1 MGLIGVRIRIANKEK
16 LIPEFELIKEKE
28 DKKKKL
34 EKETPIKKI
43 EEVKIEGDVKVEVIK
58 VEGTEN
64 KAKSESEQIAIEAE
78 KMKSLKTME
87 EDEGELKWPKSVWK
101 QLDS

>member
-1 MGLIGVRIRIANKEK
+1 M
-16 LIPEFELIKEKE
+16 
-28 DKKKKL
+28 
-34 EKETPIKKI
+34 
-43 EEVKIEGDVKVEVIK
+43 KIEGDVKVEVVK

-87 EDEGELKWPKSVWK
+87 EDEVELK
-101 QLDS
+101 